1 MKRDIDVLKDI
12 IEYCDIVYE
21 AVEMFGLDDEDFL
34 ENKVYQTST
43 AFSILQIGELV
54 KRLSPELREEFGEVA
69 WKKIA
74 GMRDMMVHQ
83 YHNVIPEKQWKT
95 IIERIPELKTSCL
108 EITEVLES
116 RQAGE

>member
-1 MKRDIDVLKDI
+1 
-12 IEYCDIVYE
+12 
-21 AVEMFGLDDEDFL
+21 MFGSDEEDFL

-54 KRLSPELREEFGEVA
+54 KRLSSELREEFGEVT

-74 GMRDMMVHQ
+74 GMRDMMAHQ

-95 IIERIPELKTSCL
+95 ITERIPELKTTCL
-108 EITEVLES
+108 KIIEEIES